1 MSEVKFK
8 LAAGTNVGLIRQ
20 NNEDNFVVCPD
31 FNTSDWLIPQDGNY
45 AVLGNLGALL
55 VVADGMGG
63 ANAGEVASAI
73 AVQTIQDLFKADEL
87 KRVVGDDKAIQ
98 KFMVDVVKAA
108 DMNIF
113 NRSKS
118 DKASRGMGTTIVMAW
133 ILGKRAYVCWC
144 GDSRCYALTRHNGLI
159 QISKDHSYVQ
169 ELVDRGELEPEY
181 MHDHPL
187 SNVITRC
194 LGDLDKRAL
203 PETRVFEL
211 SDGDSIMLCSDG
223 LSGMC
228 LDAQIEAILTE
239 FHENPMEC
247 KNELISA
254 ALAGGG
260 HDNVTVALCTVQIEQ
275 PDDIAIEP
283 VTSQAQRLRNTEA
296 SELRSTVKTDKQ
308 KIRKKRKDEP
318 LQPAATAQHPE
329 TQESPLP
336 QTNEQEQPKQAEA
349 KIVVAAEDTPK
360 DESTKGIEE
369 GKLED
374 TAEETTADAG
384 QAGETDTP
392 AEADKKETKDNS
404 EEKEAKTNNEKQQS
418 EDEEGENKDE
428 EEEEEDV
435 ETTVKVGVGGMKKKT
450 WLLLLVCAIFLAV
463 AAYCI
468 SSVPACEP
476 IRNVCCRILHQS
488 VTETA
493 P

>member
-31 FNTSDWLIPQDGNY
+31 FNTSDWLIPQNGDY
-45 AVLGNLGALL
+45 AVLGDLGALL

-73 AVQTIQDLFKADEL
+73 AVQTIQDLFKADEI
-87 KRVVGDDKAIQ
+87 KRVIGDDKAIQ

-211 SDGDSIMLCSDG
+211 YDGDAIMLCSDG

-228 LDAQIEAILTE
+228 SDNQIEAILAE
-239 FHENPMEC
+239 YKNSPMEC

-275 PDDIAIEP
+275 SEDIVIEP
-283 VTSQAQRLRNTEA
+283 IKPQMQRIRSIEA
-296 SELRSTVKTDKQ
+296 DELRSTVKTGKQ
-308 KIRKKRKDEP
+308 GKNKKRTEEP
-318 LQPAATAQHPE
+318 QLPAAAEQESE
-329 TQESPLP
+329 TQEPPLSEAGDQKQAAQTIEAEVAASAEGSMKEDTTKEVDEEVKKEQTGEEYAETGQAEKADAP
-336 QTNEQEQPKQAEA
+336 AETDKDMTGGKTKNKKTKKKKNKKAEDEGNEDKTNE
-349 KIVVAAEDTPK
+349 DT
-360 DESTKGIEE
+360 EE
-369 GKLED
+369 GK
-374 TAEETTADAG
+374 DAG
-384 QAGETDTP
+384 IGLS
-392 AEADKKETKDNS
+392 N
-404 EEKEAKTNNEKQQS
+404 
-418 EDEEGENKDE
+418 
-428 EEEEEDV
+428 
-435 ETTVKVGVGGMKKKT
+435 MK
-450 WLLLLVCAIFLAV
+450 LFLLLVLIIVLI
-463 AAYCI
+463 AAYYI
-468 SSVPACEP
+468 SFDPDCEP
-476 IRNVCCRILHQS
+476 IREALCNKFHQNLTDS
-488 VTETA
+488 INQSMT